1 MNFPKNKVKGILYCF
16 LGAIGQAVALI
27 LAKNAFIEG
36 EINGFVATWYR
47 IIPSLVLFYP
57 MAYFW
62 GKIKNPIRVFSKDRT
77 ALKHVLFGSIVGPY
91 LGITF
96 SLIAIANT
104 FVGIASTLMATTPI
118 IMLPMVL
125 IYYKEKLSF
134 ISILGTLVA
143 VCGVAI
149 LFLK

>member
-1 MNFPKNKVKGILYCF
+1 M
-16 LGAIGQAVALI
+16 
-27 LAKNAFIEG
+27 
-36 EINGFVATWYR
+36 
-47 IIPSLVLFYP
+47 
-57 MAYFW
+57 
-62 GKIKNPIRVFSKDRT
+62 
-77 ALKHVLFGSIVGPY
+77 LFGSIVGPY

-104 FVGIASTLMATTPI
+104 FVGIASTLIATTPI